1 MWRISRQSVL
11 NAALRGGRPSRGSQ
25 ALRSFTSSHSLLQQH
40 NPGPA
45 NDTKAAG
52 KSAKEVLSPAAQR
65 AVDMEILKSLATHLW
80 PSSATQ
86 PNATSIKTK
95 VVASVSLLFASK
107 LVNIYVPFLFKDL
120 VDTFTAMSNVAAAA
134 DPVTTVPIALVL
146 GYGLARSTAAGAAEL
161 RNAIFATVSHGT
173 IRDISK
179 QIFAHLHN
187 LDLQFHLDRN
197 TGVLSRTIDRGTR
210 SINFALTSMLF
221 NVFPTALEVFLV
233 GSILT
238 YNLGASYALITTST
252 VAAYT
257 YFTVKVSD
265 WRVVV
270 RKEMN
275 QAESQ
280 ASGKVVDSLI
290 NYETVKLFGNEH
302 HELQRYDSSL
312 KKFQEASIVTQQSLS
327 FLNFGQNAIF
337 SAGLTAI
344 MYMTL
349 QDIVGGSATIGDLV
363 LVNGLLFQLS
373 IPLNFIGMVYR
384 ELRQAALD
392 MQSMFALRQTSPLVR
407 DGPNAQPL
415 NLTAAPSSSSLITF
429 DHVHFAYPSNP
440 TRPILQD
447 LSLSIAPGQKV
458 AFVGSSGSGK
468 STLYRLLY
476 RFYDLPAHPTASDT
490 AKALSSGRITIGGR
504 DIRDVTLRSLREHI
518 AVVPQDTV
526 LFNDTLGY
534 NIRYGNLQATDAD
547 IDRVVKLAKLDGLVQ
562 RLPQGLQTKVGERG
576 LKLSGKC
583 VACVAVEV
591 WRCLADWRH
600 AAVGFEQAARSS
612 AWPSHGAC

>member
-1 MWRISRQSVL
+1 
-11 NAALRGGRPSRGSQ
+11 
-25 ALRSFTSSHSLLQQH
+25 
-40 NPGPA
+40 
-45 NDTKAAG
+45 
-52 KSAKEVLSPAAQR
+52 
-65 AVDMEILKSLATHLW
+65 MEILKSLATHLW

-392 MQSMFALRQTSPLVR
+392 MQSMFALRQTSPL
-407 DGPNAQPL
+407 
-415 NLTAAPSSSSLITF
+415 
-429 DHVHFAYPSNP
+429 
-440 TRPILQD
+440 
-447 LSLSIAPGQKV
+447 
-458 AFVGSSGSGK
+458 
-468 STLYRLLY
+468 
-476 RFYDLPAHPTASDT
+476 
-490 AKALSSGRITIGGR
+490 ALSSGRITIGGR

-576 LKLSGKC
+576 LKLSG
-583 VACVAVEV
+583 VAVS
-591 WRCLADWRH
+591 R
-600 AAVGFEQAARSS
+600 
-612 AWPSHGAC
+612 